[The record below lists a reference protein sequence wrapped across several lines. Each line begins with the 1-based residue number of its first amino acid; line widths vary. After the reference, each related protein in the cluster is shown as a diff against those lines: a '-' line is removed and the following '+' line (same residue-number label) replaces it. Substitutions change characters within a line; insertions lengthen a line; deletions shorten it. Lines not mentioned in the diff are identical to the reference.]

1 MILLDITSS
10 QITPQQWS
18 DITTAAVW
26 LWSFVGCMIIM
37 AGSIL
42 TAYGLIP
49 SLVSTRD
56 LPVRFANFRLVFVV
70 IASVFLV
77 LAIFCFVE
85 FLTFEQVLYEIF
97 NRVWI

>member
-1 MILLDITSS
+1 MILMDVTIKQITS
-10 QITPQQWS
+10 QQWS

-37 AGSIL
+37 AGSVL
-42 TAYGLIP
+42 MAYGIIP
-49 SLVSTRD
+49 SLTSTRD
-56 LPVRFANFRLVFVV
+56 LPARFYNFRVVFFLS
-70 IASVFLV
+70 ASIFLV

-85 FLTFEQVLYEIF
+85 FLTFENALYEIF